1 MADDGRNT
9 DQAGGAA
16 TSTASRPGL
25 LRSIAHRLSGESP
38 VLPVEGHLPGFDGA
52 TGWLNS
58 EPLTPAGLRGR
69 VVLVDFWTYTCI
81 NWLRTLPYRR
91 AWHEKYRDLGVTLIG
106 AHTPEF
112 GFERN
117 VDNIIPRAREF
128 GVEYPIAIDSD
139 YGVWQAFA
147 NHYWPALY
155 VADAEG
161 RIRYHHFGEG
171 EYAMSEMV
179 VQQLLLE
186 AGIDGFDPELVTVD
200 PKGFE
205 VPADWS
211 TLGSPE
217 TYLAYGRS
225 SGFASPDHEQF
236 NEPHRYPETSR
247 LDLNEW
253 APIGDVDARAARCRA
268 QRARWTG
275 RLPLPGARRQP
286 RDGPRDARS
295 IDPIPRHARWDGTR
309 RRPRRRCRRGG
320 QRHPGRPAPA
330 SAHPARR
337 RERRSHLRDRVPR
350 RGCRGVLLHVRL
362 KSPGDQAGRLNQN
375 VVRPSRDSAPTLPP
389 AASTS

>member
-1 MADDGRNT
+1 MVET
-9 DQAGGAA
+9 T
-16 TSTASRPGL
+16 TSGVQRAI
-25 LRSIAHRLSGESP
+25 RSVTHRLSGDEP

-128 GVEYPIAIDSD
+128 GVEFPIAIDSD

-155 VADAEG
+155 IADAEG

-179 VQQLLLE
+179 IQQLLRE
-186 AGIDGFDPELVTVD
+186 AGATDLGPDLAQVD
-200 PKGFE
+200 PQGFE
-205 VPADWS
+205 VAADWD
-211 TLGSPE
+211 TLRTPE
-217 TYLAYGRS
+217 T
-225 SGFASPDHEQF
+225 
-236 NEPHRYPETSR
+236 
-247 LDLNEW
+247 
-253 APIGDVDARAARCRA
+253 
-268 QRARWTG
+268 
-275 RLPLPGARRQP
+275 
-286 RDGPRDARS
+286 
-295 IDPIPRHARWDGTR
+295 
-309 RRPRRRCRRGG
+309 
-320 QRHPGRPAPA
+320 
-330 SAHPARR
+330 
-337 RERRSHLRDRVPR
+337 
-350 RGCRGVLLHVRL
+350 
-362 KSPGDQAGRLNQN
+362 
-375 VVRPSRDSAPTLPP
+375 
-389 AASTS
+389 

>member
-1 MADDGRNT
+1 MADDGRNS
-9 DQAGGAA
+9 DQAGSVA
-16 TSTASRPGL
+16 TPSRPGL
-25 LRSIAHRLSGESP
+25 LRSITHRLSGESP

-58 EPLTPAGLRGR
+58 EPLTAEGLRGR

-91 AWHEKYRDLGVTLIG
+91 AWHEKYANLGVTLIG

-117 VDNIIPRAREF
+117 VDNIVPRAREF

-186 AGIDGFDPELVTVD
+186 AGIDGFDPELVAVT

-205 VPADWS
+205 VEADWR

-225 SGFASPDHEQF
+225 SGFASSEHERF
-236 NEPHRYPETSR
+236 NEQYNYPEASR

-253 APIGDVDARAARCRA
+253 APTGTWTLAQHAAVLNEPGGRVAYRFRARDVNLVMGPATRGASIPFRVLLDGTAPGSDHGDDVDEAGNGTLSD
-268 QRARWTG
+268 QR
-275 RLPLPGARRQP
+275 LHQL
-286 RDGPRDARS
+286 
-295 IDPIPRHARWDGTR
+295 I
-309 RRPRRRCRRGG
+309 RRGDAG
-320 QRHPGRPAPA
+320 G
-330 SAHPARR
+330 
-337 RERRSHLRDRVPR
+337 DR
-350 RGCRGVLLHVRL
+350 LFEIEFL
-362 KSPGDQAGRLNQN
+362 DAG
-375 VVRPSRDSAPTLPP
+375 AEAYCFTFG
-389 AASTS
+389 